1 MVYHKPLLR
10 HATRLVH
17 ILEAEQRPPKS
28 LTSMAELPASTVATP
43 VSVTLSV
50 SQPDAYDD

>member
-1 MVYHKPLLR
+1 MHHKPLLR

-28 LTSMAELPASTVATP
+28 LASMAELLAS
-43 VSVTLSV
+43 SVTTRV
-50 SQPDAYDD
+50 SQASEAGGMQGI